1 MVLDSVQSLNW
12 LAIATAAAAAFAIGL
27 LWFSPQVLGAFWA
40 RQVSRYTAVPEG
52 EITSEASG
60 PTALSAWLGV
70 IAVSAVAH
78 GVTAEAV
85 GADSASDG
93 IVLGLVLGLGFG
105 ATLASWPPIFARMP
119 WEWWLVNSGAFVLM
133 QVAMGAIFGLWH

>member
-1 MVLDSVQSLNW
+1 VVL
-12 LAIATAAAAAFAIGL
+12 APGAGRI
-27 LWFSPQVLGAFWA
+27 LGAA
-40 RQVSRYTAVPEG
+40 GLPLHRCTRRRDHERG
-52 EITSEASG
+52 EWTDG
-60 PTALSAWLGV
+60 TFAWLGV